1 MLKNK
6 KLIAGILLWVV
17 LALLMVQDAIERIS
31 SDAFEFFTVFF
42 FGLFFSYQ
50 IIAYLFGWLMPMLTF
65 TGGLKKG
72 EHDFIRAI
80 MFVVFIG
87 FWLWGFFSF

>member
-1 MLKNK
+1 MLNNK
-6 KLIAGILLWVV
+6 KLIAGIFLCLF
-17 LALLMVQDAIERIS
+17 LALLMVRDIGLIT
-31 SDAFEFFTVFF
+31 SDPFGFIVIFI
-42 FGLFFSYQ
+42 FGLWLSYQ
-50 IIAYLFGWLMPMLTF
+50 IVAYLFGWLMPMLTF

-80 MFVVFIG
+80 MFLIFIG

>member
-1 MLKNK
+1 MWNNRK
-6 KLIAGILLWVV
+6 IITGIFLCLS
-17 LALLMVQDAIERIS
+17 LALLMVRDIGRITT
-31 SDAFEFFTVFF
+31 DPFGFIVVFI
-42 FGLFFSYQ
+42 FGLWLSYQ
-50 IIAYLFGWLMPMLTF
+50 IVAYLFGWLMPMLTF

-80 MFVVFIG
+80 MFIVFIC